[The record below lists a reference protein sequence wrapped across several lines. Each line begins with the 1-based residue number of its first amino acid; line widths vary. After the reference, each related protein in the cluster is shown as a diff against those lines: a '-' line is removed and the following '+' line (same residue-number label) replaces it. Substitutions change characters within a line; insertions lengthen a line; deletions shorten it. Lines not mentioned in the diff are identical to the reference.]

1 MHQSLGPARERALD
15 RAAQLVAFRSAAP
28 GEHAQQHRQRD
39 ARHAF
44 DAPVLQQA
52 RHHVTGCGAED
63 VGEHEHAV
71 AGVQAVEQLA
81 RAQHQIVGVVL
92 APHAEGRDLLG
103 HVAEDLGR
111 AREQRLADAAVRDD
125 EDADHEVLCSSA
137 SMNIPETSNPV

>member
-1 MHQSLGPARERALD
+1 MCTSPSAPPESARSTAPRSLLPFDPLRP
-15 RAAQLVAFRSAAP
+15 VSTRSSIGSETP
-28 GEHAQQHRQRD
+28 D
-39 ARHAF
+39 TPSM
-44 DAPVLQQA
+44 PVLQQA